1 MRRIATVFGGSGFAG
16 RYICQR
22 LAHEGWRVRVA
33 VRYPDHALFVRIYGI
48 LGQVEPVHADIRDDA
63 SVAAAMAG
71 ADAVVNCVGIMHE
84 SRGRTFEAIHVEGA
98 GRIARLA
105 AENGIA
111 RLVHLS
117 ALGADPGSGSR
128 YARSKA
134 EGEAAVLRAFPGAA
148 ILRPSVMFGPE
159 DEFFNRFADMARF
172 TLVLPVVGA
181 QTRFQPVYVDDV
193 ARAAVQAVETGAAGV
208 FELGG
213 PDVETFRALMER
225 MLGIIRRRRLILNV
239 PFPLANALAAVL
251 DGAQFL
257 SGGLWVNRV
266 LTRDQVRLLRHDN
279 VVSGELPG
287 LADLGIDPV
296 AMDAIL
302 DTYLWIWRPEGQ
314 YTAIR
319 EGLSRIR

>member
-22 LAHEGWRVRVA
+22 LAREGWRVRVA
-33 VRYPDHALFVRIYGI
+33 VRFPNHALFVRTYGI
-48 LGQVEPVHADIRDDA
+48 LGQVEPVFADIRDDA
-63 SVAAAMAG
+63 SVAAAMVG
-71 ADAVVNCVGIMHE
+71 ADAVINCVGIMHE
-84 SRGRTFEAIHVEGA
+84 TRGRTFEAIHVEGA
-98 GRIARLA
+98 ERIARLA
-105 AENGIA
+105 AESGVS

-117 ALGADPGSGSR
+117 ALGADPGSESR

-134 EGEAAVLRAFPGAA
+134 EGEAAVLRAFPDAT

-159 DEFFNRFADMARF
+159 DDFFNRFADMSRF

-181 QTRFQPVYVDDV
+181 KTRFQPVYVDDV

-213 PDVETFRALMER
+213 PDVETFRQLMER
-225 MLGIIRRRRLILNV
+225 MLAVVRRRRLIVNV
-239 PFPLANALAAVL
+239 PFWAANVMAAVL
-251 DGAQFL
+251 DGAQFV
-257 SGGLWVNRV
+257 SGGLWVNRI
-266 LTRDQVRLLRHDN
+266 LTRDQVKLLRHDN
-279 VVSGELPG
+279 VVSGALPG

-302 DTYLWIWRPEGQ
+302 DTYLWVWRPEGQ
-314 YTAIR
+314 YTTIR
-319 EGLSRIR
+319 EGLARLR